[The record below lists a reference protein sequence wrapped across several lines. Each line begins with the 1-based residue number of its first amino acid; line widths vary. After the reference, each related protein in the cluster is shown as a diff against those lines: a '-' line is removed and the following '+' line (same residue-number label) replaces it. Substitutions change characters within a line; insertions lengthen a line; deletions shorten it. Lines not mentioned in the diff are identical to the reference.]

1 MDSKKSF
8 LPKYQLNQKNNEKK
22 KTKQNKT
29 KTKNKDIAFT
39 KKV

>member
-8 LPKYQLNQKNNEKK
+8 LPKYQLNQKNNEK
-22 KTKQNKT
+22 TKQNKT